1 MKQMIPILLPESV
14 TPGLSMSLVKVIK
27 ATYTIGVRLAG
38 DAAIWALSKIET
50 MTEKKLYKQDQQP
63 CDHIHKDNDTV

>member
-14 TPGLSMSLVKVIK
+14 TPGLSMSLVKIIK

-38 DAAIWALSKIET
+38 DTAIWALSKIET
-50 MTEKKLYKQDQQP
+50 LTEHKPSKKDQQP
-63 CDHIHKDNDTV
+63 FDHIHKDNDTV